1 MYKIQPIEQRIIA
14 KELYP
19 SLNEDELLFAL
30 NEGGGFKGFGVCAV
44 TGECVTVKK
53 IDVPYEDARY
63 IMLLAM
69 LSYAERRGVKKAMC
83 EDTGLRDLCEK
94 AGFSKDLTVSLEGFF
109 APGKRCDKK
118 I

>member
-1 MYKIQPIEQRIIA
+1 MYKIQPVEQRIIA

-30 NEGGGFKGFGVCAV
+30 NEGGCFKGFGICAAS
-44 TGECVTVKK
+44 TECITVKK

-63 IMLLAM
+63 IMFLAM
-69 LSYAERRGVKKAMC
+69 LSYAERRGAKKAIC
-83 EDTGLRDLCEK
+83 EDVALRDLCERV
-94 AGFSKDLTVSLEGFF
+94 GFSEDLTVSLEGFF
-109 APGKRCDKK
+109 APGKRCGEK